1 MCRNSD
7 GIWLSQSQYIESILT
22 KDGMIHCK
30 PLRSP
35 MATNAKLHKGDR
47 PDFDDPSLYRQVV
60 GALQYLTLTR
70 PDISFEVNKVYR
82 FMHNPSLNQW
92 AVVKRILRY
101 LQHTTSMSFLIS
113 NVSNLYLQAFT
124 DSDWALVVWM
134 IASQQ
139 VAMKYT
145 LA

>member
-70 PDISFEVNKVYR
+70 TDISFEVNKVYQ
-82 FMHNPSLNQW
+82 FMHSPSLNQW